1 MSIIDEDPSLFEDGA
16 SATSIAA
23 GTHEYPGNLLTVRC
37 RPSRLSCCIGC
48 IGRKYNL
55 EYGCP
60 ICGANTPLIG
70 GTMILYRC
78 ERCSSIIIECGC
90 RDVKAVKY
98 VPEIVNTLRDTE
110 DII

>member
-1 MSIIDEDPSLFEDGA
+1 MSILDEDPSLFEDGA
-16 SATSIAA
+16 SATNIAA
-23 GTHEYPGNLLTVRC
+23 STREYPGKLISVKC
-37 RPSRLSCCIGC
+37 PKSAEGCCIGC

-90 RDVKAVKY
+90 RDVRAVKY